1 MDYKRLTMAKRIVI
15 KVGTSSLT
23 YETGKLNIKKI
34 ESIVRVV
41 SDLRN
46 RGIEV
51 VLVSSGAVG
60 AGVGKLNLPEKPSD
74 TRKKQAL
81 AAIGQA
87 TLVSMYDRFF
97 SEYGHSS
104 AQVLLTKFILDDAER
119 CRNTKNTFETMFEYG
134 VIPIVNENDVISTY
148 ELEFGDNDTL
158 SAYISKLVDADM
170 LIILSDIDGLFDS
183 NPQENPQAK
192 LISLVEKIDEQVYS
206 LAGGAGSRRGTGG
219 MVTKLKAAEIVCP
232 CGIDMIITNG
242 AHPERIYDIF
252 DGKAVGTLFLGTH
265 SKLNRKEVEFYDKN
279 KSRAE
284 GIPPP

>member
-1 MDYKRLTMAKRIVI
+1 MKRIVI

-60 AGVGKLNLPEKPSD
+60 AGVGKLNLPEKPSE

-104 AQVLLTKFILDDAER
+104 AQVLLTKFILDDSER
-119 CRNTKNTFETMFEYG
+119 YQNTKNTFETMFEYG

-158 SAYISKLVDADM
+158 SAYIAKLVDAQL
-170 LIILSDIDGLFDS
+170 LIILSDIDGLYDS
-183 NPQENPQAK
+183 NPQENPGAK
-192 LISLVEKIDEQVYS
+192 LIPVVEKVDESIYAI
-206 LAGGAGSRRGTGG
+206 AGGAGSRRGTGG
-219 MVTKLKAAEIVCP
+219 MVTKLKAAEIVNAV
-232 CGIDMIITNG
+232 GIDMIISNG
-242 AHPERIYDIF
+242 ASPEKIYDVF
-252 DGKAVGTLFLGTH
+252 DGKSVGTLFKGDYV
-265 SKLNRKEVEFYDKN
+265 K
-279 KSRAE
+279 
-284 GIPPP
+284 

>member
-1 MDYKRLTMAKRIVI
+1 MDYSRFKDLKRVVV

-23 YETGKLNIKKI
+23 YETGKLNIKKL

-41 SDLRN
+41 SDLKN

-60 AGVGKLNLPEKPSD
+60 AGVGKLNLAEKPTD

-97 SEYGHSS
+97 SEYGHQA
-104 AQVLLTKFILDDAER
+104 AQVLLTKFILDDQER
-119 CRNTKNTFETMFEYG
+119 YQNTKNTFETMFEYG

-158 SAYISKLVDADM
+158 SALIAKLVDAQL
-170 LIILSDIDGLFDS
+170 LILLSDIDGLYTA
-183 NPQENPQAK
+183 NPQEDEGAE
-192 LISLVEKIDEQVYS
+192 LISVVEDIDEKIYAI
-206 LAGGAGSRRGTGG
+206 AGGAGSRRGTGG
-219 MVTKLKAAEIVCP
+219 MKTKLKAAEIVTAQ
-232 CGIDMIITNG
+232 GIDMIISNG
-242 AHPERIYDIF
+242 AYPERIYDIF
-252 DGKAVGTLFLGTH
+252 DGKAIGTLFTC
-265 SKLNRKEVEFYDKN
+265 KK
-279 KSRAE
+279 
-284 GIPPP
+284 

>member
-1 MDYKRLTMAKRIVI
+1 MDGAGLTKAKRVVI

-104 AQVLLTKFILDDAER
+104 AQVLLTKFILDVEER
-119 CRNTKNTFETMFEYG
+119 YVNTKNTFETMFEYG

-158 SAYISKLVDADM
+158 SAHIAKLVDAEL
-170 LIILSDIDGLFDS
+170 LIILSDIDGLYDS
-183 NPQENPQAK
+183 NPQANPDAK
-192 LISLVEKIDEQVYS
+192 LISVVEKVDDKTYAI
-206 LAGGAGSRRGTGG
+206 AGGAGSKRGTGG
-219 MVTKLKAAEIVCP
+219 MVTKLKAAEIVNP
-232 CGIDMIITNG
+232 EGIDMIITNG

-252 DGKAVGTLFLGTH
+252 EGKPTGTLFKG
-265 SKLNRKEVEFYDKN
+265 RKK
-279 KSRAE
+279 
-284 GIPPP
+284 

>member
-1 MDYKRLTMAKRIVI
+1 MDYERLKNVSRVVI

-46 RGIEV
+46 RGVEV

-60 AGVGKLNLPEKPSD
+60 AGVGKLNLPEKPSE
-74 TRKKQAL
+74 TVKKQAL

-87 TLVSMYDRFF
+87 TLVAMYDRFF

-104 AQVLLTKFILDDAER
+104 AQVLLTKFILDDEER
-119 CRNTKNTFETMFEYG
+119 YRNTKNTFETMFEYG

-158 SAYISKLVDADM
+158 SAYIAELVGAD
-170 LIILSDIDGLFDS
+170 LLVILSDIDGLYDS
-183 NPQENPQAK
+183 NPQENPHAK
-192 LISLVEKIDEQVYS
+192 LIPVVNGVDESIYAI
-206 LAGGAGSRRGTGG
+206 AGGAGSRRGTGG
-219 MVTKLKAAEIVCP
+219 MITKLKAAEIVNP
-232 CGIDMIITNG
+232 AGIDMIITNG
-242 AHPERIYDIF
+242 AYPERIYDIF
-252 DGKAVGTLFLGTH
+252 EGKSVGTLFMG
-265 SKLNRKEVEFYDKN
+265 NR
-279 KSRAE
+279 
-284 GIPPP
+284 

>member
-1 MDYKRLTMAKRIVI
+1 MDYAGLTKVKRVVI

-46 RGIEV
+46 RGVEV

-60 AGVGKLNLPEKPSD
+60 AGVGKLNLAEKPSD

-104 AQVLLTKFILDDAER
+104 AQVLLTKFILDVKER
-119 CRNTKNTFETMFEYG
+119 YINTKNTFETMFEYG

-158 SAYISKLVDADM
+158 SAHIAKLVDAEL
-170 LIILSDIDGLFDS
+170 LIILSDIDGLYDS
-183 NPQENPQAK
+183 NPQTNPDAK
-192 LISLVEKIDEQVYS
+192 LISVVEKVDDKTYS
-206 LAGGAGSRRGTGG
+206 IAGGAGSKRGTGG
-219 MVTKLKAAEIVCP
+219 MVTKLKAAEIVNP
-232 CGIDMIITNG
+232 EGIDMIITNG

-252 DGKAVGTLFLGTH
+252 EGKPTGTLFKG
-265 SKLNRKEVEFYDKN
+265 SKK
-279 KSRAE
+279 
-284 GIPPP
+284 